1 MFQKGSDHVYHV
13 YPFFCPLRGH
23 LRPLPWLHAVEDVW
37 GEHLRKNNNNQNTT
51 IIIKTDWIPIK
62 PIWKIYGIQY
72 TNHFREEFPKISQRL
87 FLLNFPFK
95 FRTRISTQLF
105 ESTTHRGQI
114 GRVHLVP
121 SHPFTP
127 LVLLIFAVRRHHVEE
142 VQKCPKSLAVR
153 RWQQLDEM
161 LKCLL
166 LKSPVP
172 DLCWE
177 RADYFQCARR

>member
-1 MFQKGSDHVYHV
+1 MESLLSKK
-13 YPFFCPLRGH
+13 FFKKLTKLFH
-23 LRPLPWLHAVEDVW
+23 L
-37 GEHLRKNNNNQNTT
+37 K
-51 IIIKTDWIPIK
+51 
-62 PIWKIYGIQY
+62 
-72 TNHFREEFPKISQRL
+72 HF
-87 FLLNFPFK
+87 NV
-95 FRTRISTQLF
+95 
-105 ESTTHRGQI
+105 THRGQV

-121 SHPFTP
+121 RHPFTP
-127 LVLLIFAVRRHHVEE
+127 LVLLIFAVRRHHVEK

-177 RADYFQCARR
+177 REDRFQCAGR

>member
-1 MFQKGSDHVYHV
+1 M
-13 YPFFCPLRGH
+13 
-23 LRPLPWLHAVEDVW
+23 
-37 GEHLRKNNNNQNTT
+37 
-51 IIIKTDWIPIK
+51 
-62 PIWKIYGIQY
+62 
-72 TNHFREEFPKISQRL
+72 
-87 FLLNFPFK
+87 
-95 FRTRISTQLF
+95 RISTQSF
-105 ESTTHRGQI
+105 ESTVIHRGQV

-121 SHPFTP
+121 RHPFTP

-177 RADYFQCARR
+177 DHFQCSRR